1 MISKRTFKNIII
13 LKMLTWFAFVPLA
26 LFEEYLYPSTEQAA
40 EFTSA
45 DWVNLLSLLFFV
57 VALFTHY
64 FLYKFKQIGKT
75 LYLPLLIISLFIF
88 FDMDTSDIVYTPLA
102 PFDELLEY
110 LASVADGI
118 ILSILYF
125 TSIKKEFE

>member
-1 MISKRTFKNIII
+1 MITKRTFKNIII
-13 LKMLTWFAFVPLA
+13 LKMLTWFAIVPLV

-45 DWVNLLSLLFFV
+45 DWVYLFWLLFFV

-64 FLYKFKQIGKT
+64 YLYKFKQIGKT
-75 LYLPLLIISLFIF
+75 LYLPLLIISLFTLFNI
-88 FDMDTSDIVYTPLA
+88 DTSDIVYTPLE
-102 PFDELLEY
+102 PFYELFEY

>member
-40 EFTSA
+40 SFTSA

-57 VALFTHY
+57 VELFTHY

-75 LYLPLLIISLFIF
+75 LYLPLLIISLFTF

-110 LASVADGI
+110 LASAADGI

>member
-1 MISKRTFKNIII
+1 MITKRTFKNIII
-13 LKMLTWFAFVPLA
+13 LKMLTWFAIVPLV
-26 LFEEYLYPSTEQAA
+26 LLEEYLYPSTEQAA
-40 EFTSA
+40 EFTSNHMI
-45 DWVNLLSLLFFV
+45 DVLVLLLGV

-64 FLYKFKQIGKT
+64 YLYKFKQIGKT
-75 LYLPLLIISLFIF
+75 LFLPLLIISLFTLFNI
-88 FDMDTSDIVYTPLA
+88 DTYDIEYTPLE
-102 PFDELLEY
+102 PFYVLFEY

>member
-26 LFEEYLYPSTEQAA
+26 LFEEYFYPSTEQAA

-45 DWVNLLSLLFFV
+45 EWVWLLFFV

-75 LYLPLLIISLFIF
+75 LYLPLLIISLFTVF
-88 FDMDTSDIVYTPLA
+88 YMDTSDIVYTPLA

-110 LASVADGI
+110 LASAADGI